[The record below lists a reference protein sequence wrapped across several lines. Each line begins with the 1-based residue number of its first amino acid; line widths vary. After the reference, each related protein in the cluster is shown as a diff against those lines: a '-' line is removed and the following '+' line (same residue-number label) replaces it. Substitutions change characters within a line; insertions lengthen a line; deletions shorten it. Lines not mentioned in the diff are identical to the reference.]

1 MEASW
6 RPSARQDAPSW
17 SQTHA
22 NLANLAPRCAK
33 LEQRWRQVG
42 QHGAMMGP
50 IWSTWKL
57 RGPTWRTF
65 GIILATF
72 CWILGAILPKI
83 AKTKKTTTV
92 QRFGR
97 FFGVL
102 GLVLEAMLG
111 YLGAMLGYLGAM
123 LGHLGAM
130 LAHLGANLAY
140 VGRSWSHLGAILEQ
154 LGDKMGPRRGKI
166 DPGTAKIH
174 ETL

>member
-1 MEASW
+1 M
-6 RPSARQDAPSW
+6 
-17 SQTHA
+17 A
-22 NLANLAPRCAK
+22 NLAHFWEHLGD
-33 LEQRWRQVG
+33 L
-42 QHGAMMGP
+42 
-50 IWSTWKL
+50 
-57 RGPTWRTF
+57 F
-65 GIILATF
+65 
-72 CWILGAILPKI
+72 WILGAILPKI

-140 VGRSWSHLGAILEQ
+140 VGRSWSHLGAILAQ
-154 LGDKMGPRRGKI
+154 LGDKMGPKSSKTKQDIAWNRQ
-166 DPGTAKIH
+166 DPRNIVKH
-174 ETL
+174 KENSNF